1 MSDDVQKSIA
11 IGSDHSGFRLKEIL
25 KVHLRDHGYEVNDCG
40 TFGEKSVDYPDIAR
54 DVAQHV
60 AAKKSSFGII
70 VDGAGIGSAIVA
82 NKIPGIRAA
91 LSYDLSSA
99 KNSRE
104 HNDANVLT
112 LGAGLIGINLAKQ
125 IVDTFLSHHC
135 TVERHLKRIQKI
147 EEIESGTSTLLPN
160 HSEET
165 THVAE
170 SIPEIS
176 KNELK
181 EIAQQ
186 VGQLLHHSD
195 IKPAESSGLHCDSNM
210 ICRCGVCVERTPE
223 TIRQFIDYGVDRIGY
238 NDATGCDCVPED
250 IAHCIDHTIL
260 KPDASEEDIK
270 RLCAEAREYQ
280 FASVCVSPSYV
291 ALVAKELAGSPVK
304 VCTVVGFPSG
314 AHMPEI
320 KALETR
326 QAIRDGAE
334 EIDMVINIGALKS
347 GNDELVY
354 RDILRVSEAC
364 EDGGAVSK
372 VIIEAALLTNEEKIR
387 ACELAKKARANYVKT
402 STGFGPHGATA
413 EDVALMSS
421 IVSSSGIGVKA
432 AGGIRTYEDVQKM
445 ILAGATRIGA
455 SAGIKIVQEAKEVTL
470 TN

>member
-1 MSDDVQKSIA
+1 MSAGNEKTIA

-25 KVHLRDHGYEVNDCG
+25 KVHLRDQGYEVNDCG

-54 DVAQHV
+54 KVAQQV
-60 AAKKSSFGII
+60 STKQSSFGVI

-82 NKIPGIRAA
+82 NKVLGIRAA

-112 LGAGLIGINLAKQ
+112 LGAGLIGTNLAKQ
-125 IVDTFLSHHC
+125 IVDTFLSHSC
-135 TVERHLKRIQKI
+135 TMERHLKRVQMI
-147 EEIESGTSTLLPN
+147 EGPEAGKSSQVSNQVEQSTGTSDST
-160 HSEET
+160 
-165 THVAE
+165 
-170 SIPEIS
+170 PEIS
-176 KNELK
+176 KNDLA

-186 VGQLLHHSD
+186 VGQLLNQTE
-195 IKPAESSGLHCDSNM
+195 IIPAESSGAPCDTNM

-223 TIRQFIDYGVDRIGY
+223 TIRQFMDYGVDRIGY
-238 NDATGCDCVPED
+238 SDATGCDCVPED

-260 KPDASEEDIK
+260 KPDASEADIK
-270 RLCAEAREYQ
+270 KLCAEARDYK

-291 ALVAKELAGSPVK
+291 PLVAKELAGSPVK

-314 AHMPEI
+314 AHMAEI
-320 KALETR
+320 KGLETR
-326 QAIRDGAE
+326 RAIRDGAE
-334 EIDMVINIGALKS
+334 EIDMVINVGALKS
-347 GNDELVY
+347 GNNEMVY

-364 EDGGAVSK
+364 EDGGAISK
-372 VIIEAALLTNEEKIR
+372 VIIEAALLTDDEKVR

-413 EDVALMSS
+413 EDVALMSNT
-421 IVSSSGIGVKA
+421 VASSGIGVKA

-445 ILAGATRIGA
+445 IVAGATRIGA
-455 SAGIKIVQEAKEVTL
+455 SAGIKIIQQAKEVTL

>member
-1 MSDDVQKSIA
+1 MADTDQKMIV

-25 KVHLRDHGYEVNDCG
+25 KVHLRDHGYEVNDRG

-54 DVAQHV
+54 DVAQQV
-60 AAKKSSFGII
+60 AAKKYALGII
-70 VDGAGIGSAIVA
+70 IDGAGIGSAIVA

-91 LSYDLSSA
+91 LCYDLSSA

-104 HNDANVLT
+104 HNNANVLT

-125 IVDTFLSHHC
+125 IVDTFLSHSC
-135 TVERHLKRIQKI
+135 TVERHLNRIRKI
-147 EEIESGTSTLLPN
+147 DEMEAVISTQPLKYLAEKAQSIESTSG
-160 HSEET
+160 
-165 THVAE
+165 
-170 SIPEIS
+170 IS

-186 VGQLLHHSD
+186 VSQLLNHSD
-195 IKPAESSGLHCDSNM
+195 IEPSKQSELHCDTNM
-210 ICRCGVCVERTPE
+210 ICSCGVCVERTPE
-223 TIRQFIDYGVDRIGY
+223 TIRHFLDYGVDRIGY
-238 NDATGCDCVPED
+238 NDATGCECVPDD
-250 IAHCIDHTIL
+250 IARCIDHTIL
-260 KPDASEEDIK
+260 KPDASEADIIK
-270 RLCAEAREYQ
+270 LCAEAREYR

-291 ALVAKELAGSPVK
+291 TLVAKELAGSPVK

-314 AHMPEI
+314 AHVPEI

-326 QAIRDGAE
+326 RAIRDGAE

-347 GNDELVY
+347 NNDDLVY
-354 RDILRVSEAC
+354 RDILLVCEAC
-364 EDGGAVSK
+364 EDGGAISK
-372 VIIEAALLTNEEKIR
+372 VIIEAALLTDDEKVR

-432 AGGIRTYEDVQKM
+432 AGGIRSYEDAQKM

-455 SAGIKIVQEAKEVTL
+455 SAGLRIVQQAKEVTL